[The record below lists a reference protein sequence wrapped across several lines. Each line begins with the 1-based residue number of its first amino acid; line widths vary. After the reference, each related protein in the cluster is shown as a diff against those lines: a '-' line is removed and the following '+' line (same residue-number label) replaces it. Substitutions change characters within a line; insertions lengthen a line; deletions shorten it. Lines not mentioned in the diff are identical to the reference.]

1 MSKGRAIRCYDY
13 VNHPYEQ
20 VRNAL
25 GEDAL
30 SVFQM
35 ATKSA
40 VSRARS
46 VAAELRVDIGGV
58 TVGADIRI
66 SIKKIERTTAGAAV
80 QPATHIH
87 LEWEAATLPKLF
99 PLMQA
104 ELSIYPLTAGET
116 QLDFGGNYEPPLGFL
131 GQAVNALAGYRL
143 AEVTVHRFVS
153 DVAAHLRE
161 NLS

>member
-1 MSKGRAIRCYDY
+1 M
-13 VNHPYEQ
+13 
-20 VRNAL
+20 
-25 GEDAL
+25 
-30 SVFQM
+30 FQM

-66 SIKKIERTTAGAAV
+66 SIKKIERTTAGTTV
-80 QPATHIH
+80 PPATHIH
-87 LEWEAATLPKLF
+87 LEWEAATLPRLF

-104 ELSIYPLTAGET
+104 ELSIYPLTAVET
-116 QLDFGGNYEPPLGFL
+116 QLDFAGIYEPPLGVL
-131 GQAVNALAGYRL
+131 GQAVNAIAGYRL

-161 NLS
+161 NLG